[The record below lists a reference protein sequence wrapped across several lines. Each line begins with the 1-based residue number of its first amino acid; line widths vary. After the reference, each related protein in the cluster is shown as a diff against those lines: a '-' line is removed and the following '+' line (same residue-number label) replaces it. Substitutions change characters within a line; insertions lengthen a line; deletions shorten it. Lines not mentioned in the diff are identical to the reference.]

1 MAQGKEQVVF
11 SGEAEGSVGEV
22 GFWIWC
28 AVDPAGSYDDCNGA
42 LQFDDLHLTRHVEGE
57 VAEIGEDVYQMDV
70 ESTRDDSVSCTLT
83 NSPPITHGHTN
94 TVDITCSSP
103 SGSATSNDAVVVVK
117 ATAPGRL
124 TVEGRRRLGGE
135 DQRPR
140 LAGGQ

>member
-1 MAQGKEQVVF
+1 MRRTMAMAGLFTAFTLALLAIGPSASAAKHEQVVF
-11 SGEAEGSVGEV
+11 SGEAEGSLGEV

-94 TVDITCSSP
+94 RIDITCSTP
-103 SGSATSNDAVVVVK
+103 SGTVTSADAVI
-117 ATAPGRL
+117 
-124 TVEGRRRLGGE
+124 GGN
-135 DQRPR
+135 
-140 LAGGQ
+140 A